1 MTGSLDRIK
10 AEIESLGY
18 RTLVSSSPQGEV
30 VSFEY
35 KVEAGP
41 HRNRTV
47 RVGVSMHGHEG
58 YPEYPPHWV
67 HISPPIEDGQGG
79 AVARYTDA
87 QDREWVAMSRPPG
100 PLWDQ
105 LPTKHMRLFLTEHL
119 RRLWAAM

>member
-1 MTGSLDRIK
+1 MSGSLDRIR

-18 RTLVSSSPQGEV
+18 ETLVSNSPQGEV

-35 KVEAGP
+35 TVEAGSY
-41 HRNRTV
+41 RNEKV
-47 RVGVSMHGHEG
+47 RVGVSMQGHEG

-67 HISPPIEDGQGG
+67 HICPPVTDGQGG
-79 AVARYTDA
+79 VVAKYHDPEGRP
-87 QDREWVAMSRPPG
+87 WIAMSRPPG

>member
-1 MTGSLDRIK
+1 MPRSLDRIK

-18 RTLVSSSPQGEV
+18 PTLVSSSPQGEV

-35 KVEAGP
+35 KVEAGS

-58 YPEYPPHWV
+58 YPEYPPHWI
-67 HISPPIEDGQGG
+67 HISPPIADGQGG
-79 AVARYTDA
+79 AVAQYRDA
-87 QDREWVAMSRPPG
+87 EDRPWIAMSRPPG

-105 LPTKHMRLFLTEHL
+105 LPTKHMSLFFTEHL